1 MGGHARDP
9 ERLRQL
15 PHFLEVSERY
25 KSVPSKTAENAEGVI
40 TFRRLTRKGKSVNPT
55 VKAIPKTAY
64 CRYEWTHMLDV
75 HDAWRNEM
83 MATHCD
89 HPVVQGSETSSETP
103 FMQPLRRPPSML
115 EHPAA
120 SEYRTNERL
129 WERAGRIAAFTARR
143 KSKMPQQGPR

>member
-1 MGGHARDP
+1 MKLPDVGKGLK
-9 ERLRQL
+9 RLKKRRRTASWVGMPQTL
-15 PHFLEVSERY
+15 NDCDGSHTFSRPVKDTSRPAV
-25 KSVPSKTAENAEGVI
+25 KGNPSILQK
-40 TFRRLTRKGKSVNPT
+40 FM
-55 VKAIPKTAY
+55 AIPKTAY

-75 HDAWRNEM
+75 HDAWKNEM

-89 HPVVQGSETSSETP
+89 HPVVQDSETPSETP

-129 WERAGRIAAFTARR
+129 
-143 KSKMPQQGPR
+143 